1 MKTIACFLCL
11 FIFAVTFS
19 PMPATAQDDQDR
31 FQKITLAGGLN
42 EPMELAVLP
51 DGRVLFVERI
61 GGIKMY
67 DPSTEATDLLLT
79 LNVHYGHEDGLLG
92 LTLDPNFVQNSW
104 LYLFY
109 SPADEEPRQ
118 RVSRFTFTGTTI
130 DLSSEKVLIEIPTQ
144 RVECCHSAGSL
155 AFGPNGNLFI
165 AVGDNTNPH
174 NPGYYNSIDEREGR
188 AYWDAQR
195 TSGNSQDLRGKILR
209 ITPQAD
215 GSYTIPDG
223 NLFAKDGEEGRP
235 EIYVMGCRN
244 PYRIGV
250 DQKTGAVFWGD
261 VGQNTINNPERGPI
275 SYDEF
280 NMATE
285 AGFFGWPYFAGDNGA
300 YADFDF
306 ETEEIGPFADPQ
318 APINDSPNNTGAQ
331 TLPPAQ
337 PALIWYSYGESELF
351 DHLKTGGKSP
361 VGGPTYY
368 SDLYP
373 TQYDTSNPAPWIQAQ
388 LDAGNTLTFPDRSFP
403 STYDGKLFIAEWMRD
418 WVNMVTF
425 DDNGA
430 LSEITP
436 FLPNETFSHP
446 IELEFGPDGAL
457 YMLEYGPFWF
467 AQHPEAKLV
476 RIEYV
481 RGNRPPVARIEV
493 DQSIGAAPLTAQF
506 SARASYDLDEDDVLS
521 YAWQFDT
528 DATSTQSDATHTF
541 DAPGVYAV
549 TLAVTDS
556 EGETTRV
563 EQTIK
568 VGNEMPAISLE
579 VAGNQSFY
587 WSDQSI
593 AYQVHVDDKE
603 DGSLADGGISPDDVV
618 VTIGATDMA
627 PDVTMLA
634 QDHANAVNSYIPDGL
649 KLINDNG
656 CKACH
661 AIAEASVGP
670 SYSDIADRYQDGDAE
685 VVEMLVGKVIE
696 GGSGTWGDR
705 IMSAHPQLAREDV
718 TEMIQYV
725 LSLSEPAPAAER
737 MPVAGNLKPKST
749 DELVFNVTY
758 RDRGGDTMESLTAQ
772 SQFLLRNAR
781 MKAVRSDDYHE
792 ASKFNSEVVRFLAS
806 GGYITFEDIDLT
818 NIAGI
823 TAVLSLYKVS
833 ATLEARSGSVHGPL
847 LGKAQ
852 LEPTYTERAVG
863 ATVGGA
869 NATSFTMAFEPAV
882 SGRHDVYLIFK
893 VGEGENYASST
904 AIMEW
909 IQFDR

>member
-1 MKTIACFLCL
+1 MRTFILWLALCFVVTIN
-11 FIFAVTFS
+11 T
-19 PMPATAQDDQDR
+19 PAPVIAQDDQDR
-31 FQKITLAGGLN
+31 FQKIELAGGLN

-51 DGRVLFVERI
+51 DGRVLLVERV

-67 DPSTEATDLLLT
+67 SPQTETTELLLT
-79 LNVHYGHEDGLLG
+79 MNVHYGHEDGLLG
-92 LTLDPNFVQNSW
+92 LTLDPDFVQNSW
-104 LYLFY
+104 IYLFY
-109 SPADEEPRQ
+109 SPADDEPRQ

-130 DLSSEKVLIEIPTQ
+130 DLASEKVLIEIPTQ

-195 TSGNSQDLRGKILR
+195 TAGNSQDLRGKILR
-209 ITPQAD
+209 ITPQPD
-215 GSYTIPDG
+215 GSYTIPDD
-223 NLFAKDGEEGRP
+223 NLFPKDGEEGRP

-244 PYRIGV
+244 PYRIGI

-285 AGFFGWPYFAGDNGA
+285 AGFFGWPYFAGNNGA

-306 ETEEIGPFADPQ
+306 ETEEIGPFADPT
-318 APINDSPNNTGAQ
+318 APTNDSPNNTGTQ

-337 PALIWYSYGESELF
+337 PALIWYSYGESEDF
-351 DHLKTGGKSP
+351 AHLKTGGKSP
-361 VGGPTYY
+361 IGGPTYY

-373 TQYDTSNPAPWIQAQ
+373 VQYDTSNPAPWI
-388 LDAGNTLTFPDRSFP
+388 DAYLKADNTLTFPDRSFP
-403 STYDGKLFIAEWMRD
+403 SSYDGKLFIAEWMRD

-425 DDNGA
+425 DENGA
-430 LSEITP
+430 LSEIAP

-476 RIEYV
+476 RIDYV
-481 RGNRPPVARIEV
+481 RGNRPPVARIEASQTV
-493 DQSIGAAPLTAQF
+493 GAAPLTAQF
-506 SARASYDLDEDDVLS
+506 SASASYDLDETDTLS
-521 YAWQFDT
+521 YSWRLGPS
-528 DATSTQSDATHTF
+528 ATSTKMDAAYTF
-541 DAPGVYAV
+541 EQPGVYTV
-549 TLAVTDS
+549 TLAVTDG
-556 EGETTRV
+556 EGVTASV
-563 EQTIK
+563 DQTIK
-568 VGNEMPAISLE
+568 VGNSMPEISLE

-587 WSDQSI
+587 WPDRSI
-593 AYQVHVDDKE
+593 AYQVHVKDLE
-603 DGSLADGGISPDDVV
+603 DGSLNAGIAPEDVV

-634 QDHANAVNSYIPDGL
+634 QDHTNAVNAYIPSGL

-661 AIAEASVGP
+661 AIAAASVGP
-670 SYSDIADRYQDGDAE
+670 SYTEIADKYEDGDSE

-705 IMSAHPQLAREDV
+705 IMSAHPQLSREAATDMV
-718 TEMIQYV
+718 QYV
-725 LSLSEPAPAAER
+725 LSLSEPPPTAER
-737 MPVAGNLKPKST
+737 MPTTGNLKPKST

-758 RDRGGDTMESLTAQ
+758 RDRGGDTIPSLTAQ
-772 SQFLLRNAR
+772 SQFLLRSAR
-781 MKAVRSDDYHE
+781 MKAVRSDTYHQ

-806 GGYITFEDIDLT
+806 GGYITFEDVDLT
-818 NIAGI
+818 NITGI
-823 TAVLSLYKVS
+823 TTFLSLFKAT
-833 ATLEARSGSVHGPL
+833 ATLEARSGGIDGDL
-847 LGKAQ
+847 LGSVR
-852 LEPTYTERAVG
+852 LDPTYTERAVG

-869 NATSFTMAFEPAV
+869 NATAFTMSFEEKV
-882 SGRHDVYLIFK
+882 TGRHDIYLVFK
-893 VGEGENYASST
+893 VNEGEHYASST

-909 IQFDR
+909 VQFDR